1 MTISC
6 VGMTAV
12 NWIVDAVLR
21 VEDAEWLI
29 TQYKTPQVHLYAG
42 NISNSGPD
50 SAMLIKDSNQCLV
63 TQWQLEIMDKVHN

>member
-29 TQYKTPQVHLYAG
+29 TQYKTPPVHLYAG
-42 NISNSGPD
+42 NTGNSGPD
-50 SAMLIKDSNQCLV
+50 SAMLN
-63 TQWQLEIMDKVHN
+63 